1 MTSPGPTRWVFLE
14 REHGVRSQ
22 EGFDVLG
29 NPRGSAEADGWLLL
43 ADFSGVERTSRPGRQ
58 QLLMVAMLAGG
69 DSSIAGTT
77 IFDFCV

>member
-1 MTSPGPTRWVFLE
+1 MFPE

-22 EGFDVLG
+22 ERFDVLG
-29 NPRGSAEADGWLLL
+29 NPRAEADGWLLL